1 MTPQQGASGSG
12 GGRANSPQQQ
22 QQPPPQLQL
31 TRVLSRD
38 DAYLAGPEFAA
49 SALCAAMQLL
59 AAAAA
64 AAEKSPAFPELFQ
77 PAADALEAL
86 AGVSAAHPVS
96 LASEKRT
103 SVEAKSGMLP
113 CIVAL

>member
-1 MTPQQGASGSG
+1 MCTGAEDSVLRLTPRQGAPGSG
-12 GGRANSPQQQ
+12 GGGANSPQ

-38 DAYLAGPEFAA
+38 NAYLASPEFAA
-49 SALCAAMQLL
+49 GALCAAMQLL

-96 LASEKRT
+96 LASER
-103 SVEAKSGMLP
+103 L
-113 CIVAL
+113 